1 MTNPPV
7 SDALVFF
14 GISGDLAH
22 KKIFPALYRMVKN
35 GHLTIPVVGVA
46 SSKWTKDDLAA
57 RARDGITTFGGG
69 IDDEDAFKKLM
80 SMITYVDGNYNNNS
94 TFSTLKKALKGAKRP
109 VHYLAIPPSLFGVV
123 VAHLGD
129 SGCAQDA
136 RVIIEKP
143 FGRDLKSAQELNQV
157 LHSVFPEENIFRI
170 DHYLGK
176 EAIQNILYFRFA
188 NSFLEPIWN
197 RNIIRQVQIT
207 MAEDFGVEGRGKFYE
222 EVGALRDVIQNHL
235 LQTVALLAMEPP
247 TGPGVDELRDAK
259 EKVFRAMSTLNRDDI
274 VRGQFIGYRDEDGVD
289 PESDVETYAAV
300 RLSIDSWR
308 WAGVPFYVRA
318 GKNMPETC
326 TEVRIELHRPPQA
339 VFSEFESMPHDTN
352 YIRFRMN
359 PQVQTAIGARAK
371 KPGEGFIGET
381 IELMMTD
388 DQCDDMTPYERLLG
402 DAMHGENLLFA
413 REDGVEAAWR
423 VVDDVLVNHHKVIPY
438 KAHTWGP
445 NEAEALLN
453 DADGWHDPV
462 IE

>member
-1 MTNPPV
+1 
-7 SDALVFF
+7 
-14 GISGDLAH
+14 
-22 KKIFPALYRMVKN
+22 
-35 GHLTIPVVGVA
+35 
-46 SSKWTKDDLAA
+46 
-57 RARDGITTFGGG
+57 
-69 IDDEDAFKKLM
+69 
-80 SMITYVDGNYNNNS
+80 
-94 TFSTLKKALKGAKRP
+94 
-109 VHYLAIPPSLFGVV
+109 
-123 VAHLGD
+123 
-129 SGCAQDA
+129 
-136 RVIIEKP
+136 
-143 FGRDLKSAQELNQV
+143 
-157 LHSVFPEENIFRI
+157 
-170 DHYLGK
+170 
-176 EAIQNILYFRFA
+176 
-188 NSFLEPIWN
+188 
-197 RNIIRQVQIT
+197 

-289 PESDVETYAAV
+289 PDSDVETYAAV